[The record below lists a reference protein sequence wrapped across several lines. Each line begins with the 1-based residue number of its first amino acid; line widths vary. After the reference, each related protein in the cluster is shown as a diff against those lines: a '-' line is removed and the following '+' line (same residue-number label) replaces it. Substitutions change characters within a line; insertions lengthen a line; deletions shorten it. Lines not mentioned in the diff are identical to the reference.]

1 MELLFLHVWLLLVC
15 ILGMSVLWAQ
25 HKLRQ
30 RRRKLQ
36 QLKRHLLQ
44 LARQRDER
52 MQQLLR

>member
-15 ILGMSVLWAQ
+15 TLGMSVLWAQ